1 MFRKSTTAAI
11 SLAALAALALSGCN
25 KDTAEAGEPK
35 KPECIA
41 PAKPG
46 AVLT

>member
-11 SLAALAALALSGCN
+11 SLAALATLALSGCN

-35 KPECIA
+35 NLNVSHQPNRA
-41 PAKPG
+41 